1 MNNIINISERLKC
14 VASLVN
20 KGARVADIGT
30 DHAYLPIYLVQNGIS
45 NKVYACDVRKEPLR
59 RAKLH
64 IDEYGLSDKITTK
77 LCDGLKGINKGDVDT
92 VTICGM
98 GGKLMKNILKAG
110 IDKLGDNTQL
120 VLSAQSELK
129 DFRKYLLETG
139 IDIKS
144 EHMLLEDGK
153 YYFIFDCV
161 YNTQDEYYLNVTNI
175 QQNKIYENAASA
187 GDIHNNNIYNNDSHK
202 EDYDK
207 EDNDKKNNDKKKIT
221 AYAEEELRYGRYLLD
236 NKSEVLYEYLNKEL
250 TSCNNIRNS
259 LINNKEQSISIKS
272 RIHAIDEDIAV
283 INKALGRWKE

>member
-14 VASLVN
+14 VAGLVN

-64 IDEYGLSDKITTK
+64 IDEYGLSDKITTQ

-120 VLSAQSELK
+120 VLSAQSELR

-161 YNTQDEYYLNVTNI
+161 YNTQDEYYLNETNI
-175 QQNKIYENAASA
+175 QQNNIYEHAAVA
-187 GDIHNNNIYNNDSHK
+187 GDIHNNNIHNNDSHK

-207 EDNDKKNNDKKKIT
+207 EDNDKKKIT

-259 LINNKEQSISIKS
+259 LINNKEQSISIES
-272 RIHAIDEDIAV
+272 RIHAIDEDIVV

>member
-14 VASLVN
+14 VAGLVN

-64 IDEYGLSDKITTK
+64 IDEYGLSDKITTQ

-120 VLSAQSELK
+120 VLSAQSELR
-129 DFRKYLLETG
+129 DFRKYLLEAG
-139 IDIKS
+139 IYIKS

-175 QQNKIYENAASA
+175 QQNNIYEHAAAA
-187 GDIHNNNIYNNDSHK
+187 GDIHNNNIHNNDSHK
-202 EDYDK
+202 ED
-207 EDNDKKNNDKKKIT
+207 NDKKDNDKKKIT

>member
-14 VASLVN
+14 VAGLVN

-64 IDEYGLSDKITTK
+64 IDEYGLSDKITTQ

-120 VLSAQSELK
+120 VLSAQSELR

-139 IDIKS
+139 IYIKS

-175 QQNKIYENAASA
+175 QQNNIYEHAAVA
-187 GDIHNNNIYNNDSHK
+187 GDIHNNNIHNNDSHM

-207 EDNDKKNNDKKKIT
+207 EDNDKKKIT

>member
-175 QQNKIYENAASA
+175 QQNNIYENAAVAS
-187 GDIHNNNIYNNDSHK
+187 DIHNNDSHK

-207 EDNDKKNNDKKKIT
+207 EDNDKKNDDKKKIT

-272 RIHAIDEDIAV
+272 RIHAIDDDIAV
-283 INKALGRWKE
+283 INKALGRWKG

>member
-14 VASLVN
+14 VAGLVN

-30 DHAYLPIYLVQNGIS
+30 DHAYLPIYLVQNEIS

-64 IDEYGLSDKITTK
+64 IDEYGLSDKITTQ

-120 VLSAQSELK
+120 VLSAQSELR

-175 QQNKIYENAASA
+175 QQNNIYEHAAVA
-187 GDIHNNNIYNNDSHK
+187 GDIHNNNIHNNDSHK

-207 EDNDKKNNDKKKIT
+207 EDNDKKKIT

-259 LINNKEQSISIKS
+259 LINNKEQSISIES
-272 RIHAIDEDIAV
+272 RIHAIDEDIVV

>member
-175 QQNKIYENAASA
+175 QQNNIYENADAA
-187 GDIHNNNIYNNDSHK
+187 GDIHNNNIHSNDSHK

-207 EDNDKKNNDKKKIT
+207 EDNDKKKIT

-236 NKSEVLYEYLNKEL
+236 NKAEVLYEYLNKEL

-272 RIHAIDEDIAV
+272 RIHAIDEDIDV

>member
-30 DHAYLPIYLVQNGIS
+30 DHAYLPIYLVQNEIS

-175 QQNKIYENAASA
+175 QQNNIYENAASA

-207 EDNDKKNNDKKKIT
+207 EDNDKKKIT
-221 AYAEEELRYGRYLLD
+221 AYAEEELRYGRYLLIISQRCFT
-236 NKSEVLYEYLNKEL
+236 NIL
-250 TSCNNIRNS
+250 IRN
-259 LINNKEQSISIKS
+259 
-272 RIHAIDEDIAV
+272 
-283 INKALGRWKE
+283 

>member
-14 VASLVN
+14 VAGLVN

-64 IDEYGLSDKITTK
+64 IDEYGLSDKITTQ

-120 VLSAQSELK
+120 VLSAQSELR

-139 IDIKS
+139 IYIKS

-161 YNTQDEYYLNVTNI
+161 YNTQDEYHLNVTNI
-175 QQNKIYENAASA
+175 QQNNIYENAAAA
-187 GDIHNNNIYNNDSHK
+187 GDIHNNDSHK

-207 EDNDKKNNDKKKIT
+207 EDNDKKKIT
-221 AYAEEELRYGRYLLD
+221 AYADEELRYGRYLLD

>member
-14 VASLVN
+14 VAGLVN

-64 IDEYGLSDKITTK
+64 IDEYGLSDKITTQ

-120 VLSAQSELK
+120 VLSAQSELR

-175 QQNKIYENAASA
+175 QQNNIYEHAAVA
-187 GDIHNNNIYNNDSHK
+187 GDIHNNNIHNNDSHK

-207 EDNDKKNNDKKKIT
+207 EDNDKKKIT

>member
-14 VASLVN
+14 VAGLVN

-64 IDEYGLSDKITTK
+64 IDEYGLSDKITTQ

-120 VLSAQSELK
+120 VLSAQSELR

-139 IDIKS
+139 IYIKS

-175 QQNKIYENAASA
+175 QQNNIYEHAAAAS
-187 GDIHNNNIYNNDSHK
+187 DIHNNNIHSNDSHK

-207 EDNDKKNNDKKKIT
+207 EDNDKKKIT

>member
-14 VASLVN
+14 VAGLVN

-64 IDEYGLSDKITTK
+64 IDEYGLSDKITTQ

-120 VLSAQSELK
+120 VLSAQSELR
-129 DFRKYLLETG
+129 DFRKYLLEAG

-175 QQNKIYENAASA
+175 QQNNIYENAAAAS
-187 GDIHNNNIYNNDSHK
+187 DIHNNNIHNNDSHK

-207 EDNDKKNNDKKKIT
+207 EDNDKKKIT

>member
-14 VASLVN
+14 VAGLVN

-64 IDEYGLSDKITTK
+64 IDEYGLSDKITTQ

-120 VLSAQSELK
+120 VLSAQSELR
-129 DFRKYLLETG
+129 DFRKYLIEAG
-139 IDIKS
+139 IYIKS

-175 QQNKIYENAASA
+175 QQNNIYENAAAA
-187 GDIHNNNIYNNDSHK
+187 GDIHNNDSHR

-207 EDNDKKNNDKKKIT
+207 EDNDKKKIT

>member
-120 VLSAQSELK
+120 VLSAQSELR

-175 QQNKIYENAASA
+175 QQNNIYENAAAA
-187 GDIHNNNIYNNDSHK
+187 GDIHNNNIHSNDSHK
-202 EDYDK
+202 EDNDK
-207 EDNDKKNNDKKKIT
+207 EYNDKKKIT

-272 RIHAIDEDIAV
+272 RIHAIDEDIDV

>member
-14 VASLVN
+14 VAGLVN

-64 IDEYGLSDKITTK
+64 IDEYGLSDKITTQ

-120 VLSAQSELK
+120 VLSAQSELR
-129 DFRKYLLETG
+129 DFRKYLIEAG
-139 IDIKS
+139 IYIKS

-175 QQNKIYENAASA
+175 QQNNIYEHAAAAS
-187 GDIHNNNIYNNDSHK
+187 DIHNNNIHNNDSHK

-207 EDNDKKNNDKKKIT
+207 EDNDKKKIT
-221 AYAEEELRYGRYLLD
+221 AYAEKELRYGRYLLD

-259 LINNKEQSISIKS
+259 LINNKEQSISIES

>member
-175 QQNKIYENAASA
+175 QQNNIYENAAVAS
-187 GDIHNNNIYNNDSHK
+187 DIHNNNIYNNYSHK

-207 EDNDKKNNDKKKIT
+207 EDYDKKKIT

>member
-64 IDEYGLSDKITTK
+64 IDEYGLSDKITTQ

-120 VLSAQSELK
+120 VLSAQSELR

-175 QQNKIYENAASA
+175 QQNNIYENAAAA
-187 GDIHNNNIYNNDSHK
+187 GDIHNNNIHNNDSHK
-202 EDYDK
+202 EDNDK
-207 EDNDKKNNDKKKIT
+207 EDNDKKKIA

>member
-14 VASLVN
+14 VAGLVN

-30 DHAYLPIYLVQNGIS
+30 DHAYLPIYLVQNEIS

-64 IDEYGLSDKITTK
+64 IDEYGLSDKITTQ

-120 VLSAQSELK
+120 VLSAQSELR

-175 QQNKIYENAASA
+175 QQNNIYEHAAVT
-187 GDIHNNNIYNNDSHK
+187 GDIHNNDSHK

-207 EDNDKKNNDKKKIT
+207 EDNDKKKIT

-259 LINNKEQSISIKS
+259 LINNKEQSISIES
-272 RIHAIDEDIAV
+272 RIHAIDEDIVV

>member
-14 VASLVN
+14 VAGLVN

-30 DHAYLPIYLVQNGIS
+30 DHAYLPIYLVQNEIS

-64 IDEYGLSDKITTK
+64 IDEYGLSDKITTQ

-120 VLSAQSELK
+120 VLSAQSELR

-175 QQNKIYENAASA
+175 QQHNIYEHAAAAS
-187 GDIHNNNIYNNDSHK
+187 DIHNNDSHK

-207 EDNDKKNNDKKKIT
+207 EDNDKKKIT

>member
-14 VASLVN
+14 VAGLVN

-64 IDEYGLSDKITTK
+64 IDEYGLSDKITTQ

-120 VLSAQSELK
+120 VLSAQSELR

-175 QQNKIYENAASA
+175 QQNNIYENADAA
-187 GDIHNNNIYNNDSHK
+187 GDIHNNNIHNNDSHK

-207 EDNDKKNNDKKKIT
+207 EDNDKKKIT

>member
-14 VASLVN
+14 VAGLVN

-30 DHAYLPIYLVQNGIS
+30 DHAYLPIYLVQNEIS

-64 IDEYGLSDKITTK
+64 IDEYGLSDKITTQ

-120 VLSAQSELK
+120 VLSAQSELR
-129 DFRKYLLETG
+129 DFRKYLIEAG
-139 IDIKS
+139 IYIKS

-175 QQNKIYENAASA
+175 QQNNIYEHAAAA
-187 GDIHNNNIYNNDSHK
+187 GDIHNNNIHNNDSHK

-207 EDNDKKNNDKKKIT
+207 EDNDKKKIT

>member
-14 VASLVN
+14 VAGLVN

-64 IDEYGLSDKITTK
+64 IDEYGLSDKITTQ

-120 VLSAQSELK
+120 VLSAQSELR
-129 DFRKYLLETG
+129 DFRKYLLEAG
-139 IDIKS
+139 IYIKS

-175 QQNKIYENAASA
+175 QQNNIYEHAAVA
-187 GDIHNNNIYNNDSHK
+187 GDIHNNNIHNNDSHK

-207 EDNDKKNNDKKKIT
+207 EDNDKKKIT

-236 NKSEVLYEYLNKEL
+236 NKSVVLYEYLNKEL

>member
-1 MNNIINISERLKC
+1 MNNIINISDRLKC
-14 VASLVN
+14 VAGLVN

-30 DHAYLPIYLVQNGIS
+30 DHAYLPIYLVQSGIS

-64 IDEYGLSDKITTK
+64 IDEYGLSDKITTR

-98 GGKLMKNILKAG
+98 GGRLMKNILEAG

-120 VLSAQSELK
+120 VLSAQSELR

-144 EHMLLEDGK
+144 EHILLEDGK

-161 YNTQDEYYLNVTNI
+161 YNVPDDCVCSTPDEYYLNATNI
-175 QQNKIYENAASA
+175 GQNNICENTAAA
-187 GDIHNNNIYNNDSHK
+187 CDIHNNIHSNDRHKKDNN
-202 EDYDK
+202 
-207 EDNDKKNNDKKKIT
+207 KKKIT

-236 NKSEVLYEYLNKEL
+236 NKSKLLYEYLNKEL
-250 TSCNNIRNS
+250 TSCNNIRNN
-259 LINNKEQSISIKS
+259 LLKNKEQSISIKN
-272 RIHAIDEDIAV
+272 RMQAIDNDIAV
-283 INKALGRWKE
+283 INRALEKFDR

>member
-14 VASLVN
+14 VAGLVN

-64 IDEYGLSDKITTK
+64 IDEYGLSDKITTQ

-120 VLSAQSELK
+120 VLSAQSELR
-129 DFRKYLLETG
+129 DFRKYLIEAG
-139 IDIKS
+139 IYIKS

-175 QQNKIYENAASA
+175 QQNNIYEHAAVA
-187 GDIHNNNIYNNDSHK
+187 GDIHNNNIHNNDNHK

-207 EDNDKKNNDKKKIT
+207 EDNDKKKIT

-259 LINNKEQSISIKS
+259 LINNKEQSISIES

>member
-14 VASLVN
+14 VAGLVN

-64 IDEYGLSDKITTK
+64 IDEYGLSDKITTQ

-120 VLSAQSELK
+120 VLSAQSELR

-139 IDIKS
+139 IYIKS

-175 QQNKIYENAASA
+175 QQNNIYENVAAA
-187 GDIHNNNIYNNDSHK
+187 GDIHNNDSHK

-207 EDNDKKNNDKKKIT
+207 EDNDKKKIT

>member
-64 IDEYGLSDKITTK
+64 IDEYGLSDKITTQ

-120 VLSAQSELK
+120 VLSAQSELR

-175 QQNKIYENAASA
+175 QQNNIYENAAAA
-187 GDIHNNNIYNNDSHK
+187 GDIHNNNIHSNDSHK

-207 EDNDKKNNDKKKIT
+207 EDNDKKKMT

-272 RIHAIDEDIAV
+272 RIHAIDDDIAV

>member
-30 DHAYLPIYLVQNGIS
+30 DHAYLPIYLVQNEIS

-64 IDEYGLSDKITTK
+64 IDEYGLSDKITTQ

-120 VLSAQSELK
+120 VLSAQSELR
-129 DFRKYLLETG
+129 DFRKYLLEAG
-139 IDIKS
+139 IYIKS

-175 QQNKIYENAASA
+175 QQNNIYEHAAVA
-187 GDIHNNNIYNNDSHK
+187 GDIHNNNIHNNDSHK

-207 EDNDKKNNDKKKIT
+207 EDNDKKKIT

>member
-14 VASLVN
+14 VAGLVN

-120 VLSAQSELK
+120 VLSAQSELR

-175 QQNKIYENAASA
+175 QQNNIYENAASV
-187 GDIHNNNIYNNDSHK
+187 GDIHNNNIHNNDSHK
-202 EDYDK
+202 EDNDK
-207 EDNDKKNNDKKKIT
+207 EYNDKKKIT

-272 RIHAIDEDIAV
+272 RIHAIDEDIDV

>member
-14 VASLVN
+14 VAGLVN

-64 IDEYGLSDKITTK
+64 IDEYGLSDKITTQ

-120 VLSAQSELK
+120 VLSAQSELR

-161 YNTQDEYYLNVTNI
+161 YNTQDEYYLNETNI
-175 QQNKIYENAASA
+175 QQNNIYEHAAVA
-187 GDIHNNNIYNNDSHK
+187 GDIHNNNIHNNDSHK

-207 EDNDKKNNDKKKIT
+207 EDNDKKKIT

>member
-14 VASLVN
+14 VAGLVN

-64 IDEYGLSDKITTK
+64 IDEYGLSDKITTQ

-120 VLSAQSELK
+120 VLSAQSELR

-161 YNTQDEYYLNVTNI
+161 YNTQDEYHLNVTNI
-175 QQNKIYENAASA
+175 QQNNIYEHAAAA
-187 GDIHNNNIYNNDSHK
+187 GDIHNNNIHSNDSHK

-207 EDNDKKNNDKKKIT
+207 EDNDKKKMT

>member
-14 VASLVN
+14 VASLVS

-120 VLSAQSELK
+120 VLSAQSELR

-175 QQNKIYENAASA
+175 QQNNIYENAAAA
-187 GDIHNNNIYNNDSHK
+187 GDIHNNNIHNNNIHNNDSHK

-207 EDNDKKNNDKKKIT
+207 EDNDKKKIT

-272 RIHAIDEDIAV
+272 RIHAIDEDIDV

>member
-30 DHAYLPIYLVQNGIS
+30 DHAYLPIYLVQNRIS

-175 QQNKIYENAASA
+175 QQNNIYENAASA
-187 GDIHNNNIYNNDSHK
+187 GDIHNNNIHNNDSHK
-202 EDYDK
+202 EDNDK
-207 EDNDKKNNDKKKIT
+207 EYNDKKKIT

-272 RIHAIDEDIAV
+272 RIHAIDDDIAV

>member
-14 VASLVN
+14 VAGLVN

-64 IDEYGLSDKITTK
+64 IDEYGLSDKITTQ

-120 VLSAQSELK
+120 VLSAQSELR

-161 YNTQDEYYLNVTNI
+161 YNTQDESYLNVTNI
-175 QQNKIYENAASA
+175 QQNNIYEHAAAAS
-187 GDIHNNNIYNNDSHK
+187 DIHNNDSHK

-207 EDNDKKNNDKKKIT
+207 EDNDKKKIT

>member
-30 DHAYLPIYLVQNGIS
+30 DHAYLPIYLVQNEIS

-64 IDEYGLSDKITTK
+64 IDEYGLSDKITTQ

-120 VLSAQSELK
+120 VLSAQSELR

-175 QQNKIYENAASA
+175 QQNNIYEHAAVA
-187 GDIHNNNIYNNDSHK
+187 GDIHNNNIHNNDSHK

-207 EDNDKKNNDKKKIT
+207 EDNDKKKIT

>member
-14 VASLVN
+14 VAGLVN

-64 IDEYGLSDKITTK
+64 IDEYGLSDKITTQ

-120 VLSAQSELK
+120 VLSAQSELR

-161 YNTQDEYYLNVTNI
+161 YNTQDEYYLNVTSI
-175 QQNKIYENAASA
+175 QQNNIFENEAAA
-187 GDIHNNNIYNNDSHK
+187 GDIQNNNIHNNDSHK
-202 EDYDK
+202 EDNDK
-207 EDNDKKNNDKKKIT
+207 EYNDKKKIT

>member
-64 IDEYGLSDKITTK
+64 IDEYGLSDKITTQ

-120 VLSAQSELK
+120 VLSAQSELR

-161 YNTQDEYYLNVTNI
+161 YNTQDEYHLNVTNI
-175 QQNKIYENAASA
+175 QQNNIYEHAAAA
-187 GDIHNNNIYNNDSHK
+187 GDIHNNDSHK

-207 EDNDKKNNDKKKIT
+207 EDNDKKKIT

>member
-153 YYFIFDCV
+153 YYFIFDCI

-175 QQNKIYENAASA
+175 QQNNIYENAASA
-187 GDIHNNNIYNNDSHK
+187 GDIHNNNIHNNDSHK
-202 EDYDK
+202 EDNDK
-207 EDNDKKNNDKKKIT
+207 EYNDKKKIT

-272 RIHAIDEDIAV
+272 RIHAIDDDIDV